1 MHKKTTRFAVASQ
14 RTSMA
19 SDIGSVTAEFVIAMP
34 AVIAVVLILLGSFS
48 LQLQKFDLTE
58 KAAIAAR
65 AFARGESVDL
75 IEGAFGKTIN
85 LDLIDKGELVCAE
98 AQRQVGILGFE
109 NDLFAINASHCARRT
124 GL

>member
-1 MHKKTTRFAVASQ
+1 MANRTTRLATDV
-14 RTSMA
+14 
-19 SDIGSVTAEFVIAMP
+19 GSVTAEFAIAMP
-34 AVIAVVLILLGSFS
+34 AVMAVVLILLGSFS
-48 LQLQKFDLTE
+48 LQMQKFDLTE

-65 AFARGESVDL
+65 AFARGESLVL
-75 IEGAFGKTIN
+75 IEGAFGKAIN

-98 AQRQVGILGFE
+98 AQRQVSIMGFE